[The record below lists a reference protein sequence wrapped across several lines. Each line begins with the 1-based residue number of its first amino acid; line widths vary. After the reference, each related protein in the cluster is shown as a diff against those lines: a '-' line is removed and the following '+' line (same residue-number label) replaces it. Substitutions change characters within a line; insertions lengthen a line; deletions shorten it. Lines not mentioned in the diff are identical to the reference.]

1 MGDGAEIGLPDE
13 LCVFG
18 EEPAF
23 VTGHRRAPYG
33 TTRGQFAVAGEQV
46 HAAVCDVDANPITVA
61 DQSERAADCRLRRYM
76 ADADAAGRSGKA
88 AVGDECHL
96 SPICWP

>member
-23 VTGHRRAPYG
+23 VTGHWRAPYG
-33 TTRGQFAVAGEQV
+33 TTRCQLAVAGEQV
-46 HAAVCDVDANPITVA
+46 HAPVGNIDAHPITVA
-61 DQSERAADCRLRRYM
+61 DQCERAADRCLRRHM
-76 ADADAAGRSGKA
+76 ATQMPRVAPEKRPSVTSATF
-88 AVGDECHL
+88 